1 MKLTFRLSTL
11 AGTVLALAASL
22 VAGVQHAAAA
32 VAERT
37 FDSLT
42 GLMQRQGL
50 LLNAIQSTQY
60 AGLVAVPRVKV
71 RAQDNGQS
79 EKTVVGTAP
88 AVYASQAINE
98 IFDLCV
104 IPQGS
109 RILPFGRVE
118 CAAGAASSTLSLG
131 LKSVATGAVIN
142 ASGIATGVNLTAA
155 GVKDANNGAL
165 FAGGGYVTTEDVV
178 LYGTFTGAASQ
189 ANQAI
194 TVYQPFL
201 PAGH

>member
-1 MKLTFRLSTL
+1 M
-11 AGTVLALAASL
+11 
-22 VAGVQHAAAA
+22 
-32 VAERT
+32 
-37 FDSLT
+37 
-42 GLMQRQGL
+42 
-50 LLNAIQSTQY
+50 AIQSTQY

-79 EKTVVGTAP
+79 EKTVVGSTP
-88 AVYASQAINE
+88 ATYIAQVVNE
-98 IFDLCV
+98 IFDIAV

-131 LKSVATGAVIN
+131 LKSLATGAVVSATAI
-142 ASGIATGVNLTAA
+142 ASGVNLTTA
-155 GVKDANNGAL
+155 GVKDANNGVN
-165 FAGGGYVTTEDVV
+165 FAGAGYITTEDVV
-178 LYGTFTGAASQ
+178 LYGTFTGATNT

-201 PAGH
+201 PAGA